1 MWSWWIG
8 RFPRIPRKSSRIDR
22 LTGRDEEA
30 GPWSGFFAFRAMSSP
45 DIFFFTDFG
54 VQGPYLGLMEA
65 AVANVCAGVRVV
77 NLMCDAPRHDPRRAA
92 YLLAAL
98 EAWLPTEAI
107 VVAVVDP
114 GVGSD
119 RGMLALEADD
129 RWFLGPDNG
138 LLSRVGRSARNR
150 RLWVLEAEP
159 DARLSASFHGRD
171 VFAPAAARLA
181 CGNKPRLKPRQRTAI
196 VGQDW
201 PDSLPEVLY
210 IDHFGNAMTGISPAD
225 LPPSGTLVVNG
236 RKLTRVRTFSDVA
249 PGEPLCYENS
259 LGLLEI
265 AVNGGSAAAALGLR
279 IGSCVSL
286 FPG

>member
-1 MWSWWIG
+1 MH
-8 RFPRIPRKSSRIDR
+8 R
-22 LTGRDEEA
+22 T
-30 GPWSGFFAFRAMSSP
+30 

-65 AVANVCAGVRVV
+65 AVSGICADVRVV

-98 EAWLPTEAI
+98 EAWLPAEAI

-119 RGMLALEADD
+119 RGMLALEADG

-138 LLSRVGRSARNR
+138 LLSRVGRSARHR

-159 DARLSASFHGRD
+159 DARLSASFDGRD

-181 CGNKPRLKPRQRTAI
+181 CGNKPRLKPCRHAAI
-196 VGQDW
+196 AGDDW

-225 LPPSGTLVVNG
+225 LPPSGTLGVNG
-236 RKLTRVRTFSDVA
+236 RKLARVRTFSDVA
-249 PGEPLCYENS
+249 PGALLCYENS

-265 AVNGGSAAAALGLR
+265 AINGGSAAEVLGLH
-279 IGSCVSL
+279 IGSSVSL

>member
-1 MWSWWIG
+1 MV
-8 RFPRIPRKSSRIDR
+8 R
-22 LTGRDEEA
+22 LFCVQSNEQ
-30 GPWSGFFAFRAMSSP
+30 SMNSP

-65 AVANVCAGVRVV
+65 AVGNVCAGLRVV
-77 NLMCDAPRHDPRRAA
+77 NLMCDAPSHDARRSA

-98 EAWLPTEAI
+98 EPWLPADAI

-119 RGMLALEADD
+119 RGMLALEADG

-138 LLSRVGRSARNR
+138 LLSRVGRSARQR
-150 RLWVLEAEP
+150 RLWTLEAEP

-181 CGNKPRLKPRQRTAI
+181 CGNKPRLMPRQQTAI
-196 VGQDW
+196 VGEDW

-225 LPPSGTLVVNG
+225 LPSSGTLVVHG
-236 RKLTRVRTFSDVA
+236 RKLVRVRTFSDVA

-259 LGLLEI
+259 LGLMEI
-265 AVNGGSAAAALGLR
+265 AVNGDSAAEVLGLR
-279 IGSCVSL
+279 IGSSVSS